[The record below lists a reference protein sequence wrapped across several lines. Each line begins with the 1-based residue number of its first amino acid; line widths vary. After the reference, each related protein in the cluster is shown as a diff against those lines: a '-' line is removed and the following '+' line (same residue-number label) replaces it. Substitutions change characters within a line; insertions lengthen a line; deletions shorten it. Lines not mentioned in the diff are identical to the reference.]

1 MSFKTEQEAKD
12 IIDRYFN
19 RFKNVREYIDGTI
32 KMAHE
37 KGYVETLFGRRRYID
52 ELQSK
57 NMALK
62 KFGERAAINAPI
74 QGTASDLVKKAMIEV
89 FEKVPVRMLLQVHD
103 ELIFEDFEE
112 NLQKHSP
119 QLVSI
124 MENVMKLRVPLKV
137 NYAIGNNWDEAH

>member
-1 MSFKTEQEAKD
+1 
-12 IIDRYFN
+12 
-19 RFKNVREYIDGTI
+19 
-32 KMAHE
+32 
-37 KGYVETLFGRRRYID
+37 
-52 ELQSK
+52 
-57 NMALK
+57 MALK

-124 MENVMKLRVPLKV
+124 MENVMKLKVPLKV

>member
-1 MSFKTEQEAKD
+1 
-12 IIDRYFN
+12 
-19 RFKNVREYIDGTI
+19 
-32 KMAHE
+32 MAHE